1 MHWWLTYRKLIGR
14 SMVTILLA
22 ALGMAVASS
31 YTIKLAHEAPATDPK
46 GVWATDF
53 KKAVEEYSNGAI
65 TVTIYPNG
73 QLYSN
78 PSEGLQA
85 AVGGL
90 VQMVMPSTGYVAT
103 IAPQFQVFD
112 LPMLFK
118 SDEALYRFED
128 SDIGTQLLASV
139 ASKNLVGLGYVSNV
153 SANIFSKKPIHV
165 PTDLKGM
172 KIRVYSALL
181 GSDVK
186 ALGGQPVTMPASEAV
201 TSLQNGVVSGAITTV
216 TYAAPNQWGEVAPNV
231 TRVALD
237 TIVYP
242 VVMNKAFWDRLPS
255 DLQADVKKAVQTAT
269 KQNRDNLGAQEQ
281 KALDSLKSQGATIIT
296 VDAQQ
301 FAQWKRMLQP
311 IYDQY
316 APKIGES
323 LVKQAVDFNK

>member
-1 MHWWLTYRKLIGR
+1 MHWWSTYRKLAGPGIA
-14 SMVTILLA
+14 VVLLA
-22 ALGMAVASS
+22 ALGMALASS

-53 KKAVEEYSNGAI
+53 KKALESYSNGAI

-78 PSEGLQA
+78 PSEALQA

-90 VQMVMPSTGYVAT
+90 VQMVMPSTGYMAT

-118 SDEALYRFED
+118 SDAALYKFED
-128 SDIGTQLLASV
+128 SAIGQQLLASV
-139 ASKNLVGLGYVSNV
+139 AGKHLVGLGYVSNV
-153 SANIFSKKPIHV
+153 SANIFSKTPIHV
-165 PTDLKGM
+165 PADLKGK

-186 ALGGQPVTMPASEAV
+186 ALGGQPVTMPASQAV

-242 VVMNKAFWDRLPS
+242 VVINKTFWDRLPA
-255 DLQADVKKAVQTAT
+255 DLQADVRKAVQTAT
-269 KQNRDNLGAQEQ
+269 QTNRENLGAQEQ
-281 KALDSLKSQGATIIT
+281 KALDSLKSQGASIIT
-296 VDAQQ
+296 VTAPQ
-301 FAQWKRMLQP
+301 FAQWKQMLQP
-311 IYDQY
+311 IYDEY

-323 LVKQAVDFNK
+323 LVKQAVSFNK